1 MKNKVLMVFLAV
13 AFTALLV
20 YLVAPHLGRN
30 RSQLEV
36 SSPSVAVPAPI
47 SVQALTAQETSA
59 FTALFSKETDA
70 NSLIHE
76 VKRGDNLTSISKK
89 YKVTVDLIKKI
100 NQLPSDRLMPGM
112 KLKIPT
118 FLFSVVIDKS
128 QNSLV
133 LKGGEEV
140 LKTYPCST
148 GENNSTPVGVF
159 KIKDKLVNPT
169 WYKAGAAVPFGSPK
183 NVLGTRWMGFT
194 KPGYGIHGT
203 TEPEKI
209 GQQVTAGCVRLR
221 NEDAEELYALI
232 PLATEVTLVD

>member
-1 MKNKVLMVFLAV
+1 LKNKVLIVLLAT
-13 AFTALLV
+13 ALTALLV
-20 YLVAPHLGRN
+20 YLAVPYLAAN
-30 RSQLEV
+30 RSAPPV
-36 SSPSVAVPAPI
+36 SPESASTPVPA
-47 SVQALTAQETSA
+47 AQETPA
-59 FTALFSKETDA
+59 FAAVFSKGADA

-76 VKRGDNLTSISKK
+76 VKPGQNLTFISKK

-100 NQLPSDRLMPGM
+100 NQLSSDRLMPGM

-118 FLFSVVIDKS
+118 FVFSLVIDKS

-140 LKTYPCST
+140 LKIYPCST

-169 WYKAGAAVPFGSPK
+169 WYKAGTVVPFGSPK
-183 NVLGTRWMGFT
+183 NVLVTRWMGFT
-194 KPGYGIHGT
+194 KAGYGIHGT

-209 GQQVTAGCVRLR
+209 GRQVTAGCVRLR
-221 NEDAEELYALI
+221 NEDVEELYALI
-232 PLATEVTLVD
+232 PVGTEATLVD